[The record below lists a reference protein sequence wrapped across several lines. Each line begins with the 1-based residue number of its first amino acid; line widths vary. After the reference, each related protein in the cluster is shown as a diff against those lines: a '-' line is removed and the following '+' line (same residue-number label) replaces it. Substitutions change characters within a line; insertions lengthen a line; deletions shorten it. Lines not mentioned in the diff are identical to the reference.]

1 MKPTQVLRNTALVL
15 CLLPAAAY
23 AADDARTRAAPPA
36 PPASKEA
43 PVVVAPP
50 TDDKLKLGVAKEPCV
65 YKPVMTDKDMAA
77 CGIGKR

>member
-1 MKPTQVLRNTALVL
+1 MKPTQVLCNTALVL

-23 AADDARTRAAPPA
+23 AADDARTPVAPPA
-36 PPASKEA
+36 PKDP

-50 TDDKLKLGVAKEPCV
+50 ADDKLKMGVATEPCV